1 MWRHF
6 RRSRRRLLSRRAW
19 QLRLV
24 FWIGAVAVGLVAAG
38 FASLTDVI
46 GGLFR
51 SWEGLAGPSIYL
63 VPPVAL
69 AAIAGLTQRYFKGS
83 EGSGIPQVI
92 VTIQRREQYFMRR
105 SLLSTRVAI
114 GKTVLTLLG
123 LLTGASIGREGP
135 TVHIGAVIMYRLSRF
150 GKFPRHY
157 LDKGL
162 VVAGGAAGIAAA
174 FNTPIAGVMFAVEE
188 LTRAFDERSSAI
200 ILIAILVAGT
210 TAIAIMGNYNYF
222 GSVIAY
228 LPMDRSWL
236 AVPLCGIVGGLLGG
250 LFSQSLVWGGRRL
263 MGALKSHP
271 MRVGFACGLV
281 VSLAALLS
289 GGSTFGTGY
298 VEAKHILLGSAE
310 FKPFFPVLKIIAS
323 SASYL
328 SGVPGGIFSPSLS
341 AGAGVGADLYHWLP
355 LAPYEAMILLGMVGY
370 FAGVIQAPITAFVIV
385 LEMTNNQD
393 ITFGLLAASLLGFG
407 SSRLVCPV
415 PVYTAL
421 AQQYLDAR
429 KRLAGTPATQART
442 QTQEAEQAGTG
453 RSGP

>member
-1 MWRHF
+1 MRSLY
-6 RRSRRRLLSRRAW
+6 RRSRKRLLSRRAW
-19 QLRLV
+19 QLRIV
-24 FWIGAVAVGLVAAG
+24 FWGGAVVVGLIAAG
-38 FASLTDVI
+38 FAYLTDMV
-46 GGLFR
+46 GALFR
-51 SWEGLAGPSIYL
+51 TSENYAGMGIYL
-63 VPPVAL
+63 VPPIAL
-69 AAIAGLTQRYFKGS
+69 AVISGLTHRYFKGS

-92 VTIQRREQYFMRR
+92 VTIQRREQYFLRR
-105 SLLSTRVAI
+105 SLLSVRVAL
-114 GKTVLTLLG
+114 GKMLLTLLG

-135 TVHIGAVIMYRLSRF
+135 TVHIGAVIMYILAKFGRF
-150 GKFPRHY
+150 PHHY

-162 VVAGGAAGIAAA
+162 IVAGGAAGIAAA

-200 ILIAILVAGT
+200 ILIAVLVAGT

-228 LPMDRSWL
+228 LPMDKSWL
-236 AVPLCGIVGGLLGG
+236 AVPLCGIIGGLLGG
-250 LFSQSLVWGGRRL
+250 LFSQSLIWGGRRL
-263 MGALKSHP
+263 AGALKQHP
-271 MRVGFACGLV
+271 MRIAFVCGLA
-281 VSLAALLS
+281 VSIAALLS
-289 GGSTFGTGY
+289 GGMTFGTGY
-298 VEAKHILLGSAE
+298 VEAKRILLGTGD
-310 FKPFFPVLKIIAS
+310 FKPFFPILKIIAS

-385 LEMTNNQD
+385 MEMTNNQD
-393 ITFGLLAASLLGFG
+393 IPFGLLAASLLGFG

-415 PVYTAL
+415 PVYRAL

-429 KRLAGTPATQART
+429 KRLAGSTPPGGAPASPG
-442 QTQEAEQAGTG
+442 EAEAGAETQG
-453 RSGP
+453 R